1 MLVSSRAKFT
11 RQTSLSKIDF
21 NIINQE
27 LLF

>member
-1 MLVSSRAKFT
+1 MLVYSRAKYT
-11 RQTSLSKIDF
+11 RQASLSKIDF